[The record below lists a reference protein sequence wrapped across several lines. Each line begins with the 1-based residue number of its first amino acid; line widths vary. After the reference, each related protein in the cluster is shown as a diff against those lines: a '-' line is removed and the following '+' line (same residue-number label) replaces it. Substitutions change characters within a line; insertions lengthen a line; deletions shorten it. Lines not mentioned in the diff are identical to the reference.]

1 MKQYSESTLMGMTK
15 KELVQEVL
23 IAYHNQNAA
32 EATVRQQAVN
42 MMDWEPVRHG
52 TWEQIFIGLTNP
64 FEARKCSE
72 CGYKAYAKEPHHYRF
87 CPACGAKMDG
97 GKKDE
102 T

>member
-52 TWEQIFIGLTNP
+52 RWEAIGADKRGRGGIFRCSSCNKTYP
-64 FEARKCSE
+64 FICS
-72 CGYKAYAKEPHHYRF
+72 Y
-87 CPACGAKMDG
+87 CPNCGAKMDG
-97 GKKDE
+97 GDE

>member
-52 TWEQIFIGLTNP
+52 RWIKDGSNRHE
-64 FEARKCSE
+64 CSE
-72 CGYKAYAKEPHHYRF
+72 CHKTKWVWGDIKMEYCEH
-87 CPACGAKMDG
+87 CGAKMDG
-97 GKKDE
+97 GDE